1 MIPAANNGIHFPIAE
16 PTPGGHDG
24 RAVVNTD
31 PVDKLAAPII
41 GTISLAVAL
50 PTPQMPMEL
59 TAGGFVLE
67 DMLIDPFRAD
77 RAGLLPLEPPTDLF
91 GTPVLSKLG
100 VDLTPGGR
108 GNPRTRFG
116 LWSLE
121 GEAMSLV
128 GPVASLAS
136 VPSHLTRDRG
146 LMNAQDLGNRGLSLL
161 GVQQGRDLIPCF
173 LGELGVGSHE
183 CSFDW
188 LIERDAVE
196 PTAACP

>member
-41 GTISLAVAL
+41 GTISLAAAL

-67 DMLIDPFRAD
+67 YMLIDPFRGD
-77 RAGLLPLEPPTDLF
+77 RTGLLPFQPTTDLF
-91 GTPVLSKLG
+91 RTPVFSKLG

-146 LMNAQDLGNRGLSLL
+146 LMNAQDFGNRGLSML
-161 GVQQGRDLIPCF
+161 GVKNGRDLIPCF
-173 LGELGVGSHE
+173 LGELGVGPHE
-183 CSFDW
+183 CYFFL
-188 LIERDAVE
+188 LIEMEALE
-196 PTAACP
+196 HNAACP